1 MLPRSRLIQACLLYT
16 ILSLSAGGAFG
27 AEIEGQK
34 PMVVIGDVFKFTPG
48 SWATYSI
55 HDRVKREYYQMY
67 IATLEK
73 TRAHDK
79 PCSWM
84 EVEVTPEGAPPVV
97 SRFLVE
103 ETKDGPG
110 EIFDVIVQIEGYPS
124 FIVPTRFYEGK
135 GKEIGE
141 FQSSYVAKRL
151 GKKTVTV
158 NGKPINA
165 WEVEASDKKGRKIN
179 ALISEEAPP
188 LGIVKADTEKTTI
201 HLVAWGTSAKSKM
214 EGSPI
219 TFYLWLV
226 RQLGQGLMR

>member
-1 MLPRSRLIQACLLYT
+1 MSARSRLIQACLLCA
-16 ILSLSAGGAFG
+16 ILCLSAGGAFG
-27 AEIEGQK
+27 AEMEGQK
-34 PMVVIGDVFKFTPG
+34 PMVVIGDVFRFVPG

-55 HDRVKREYYQMY
+55 HDRVKQEHYRMY

-73 TRAHDK
+73 TQSHDK
-79 PCSWM
+79 PYSWM
-84 EVEVTPEGAPPVV
+84 EVEVTPAGAPPVV

-103 ETKDGPG
+103 ETKGGPG
-110 EIFDVIVQIEGYPS
+110 EILDVIIQIEGYPS

-165 WEVEASDKKGRKIN
+165 WEVEASDKKDRKIN
-179 ALISEEAPP
+179 AIVSDEVPP
-188 LGIVKADTEKTTI
+188 LGIVNADTEKTTI
-201 HLVAWGTSAKSKM
+201 HLVAWGTGAKSKI

-219 TFYLWLV
+219 TFYLWMIK
-226 RQLGQGLMR
+226 QLGQNFMR